1 MKKKAVLPSIIIAS
15 LALTV
20 SAQPQTV
27 APFPFRFPQ
36 RQPHRLTGQ
45 SLTPRFQS
53 PRPAVSPD
61 VIWVQCPPEAQGL
74 GAMCGKLPVPLDRQ
88 HPDGEKVEIYFEVY
102 LHTNPGPAE
111 SAILP
116 NTGGPGVATTW
127 SLLRATFLALF
138 APNLDV
144 HDLLLI
150 DDRGRGL
157 SGAIDCSELQHGTAP
172 FNDTE
177 ADCAAQLLDADSRY
191 GTGDVAMDTDAVR
204 AALGYDKVDYWGA
217 SYGGEDVTAYATR
230 FGQHLRSIVL
240 DAPEGTPGLRA
251 FLLDGNEARSTA
263 RAVRLDCTRS
273 PTCSPDHPD
282 PDGEFARLI
291 EAIRNEP
298 LRGRAH
304 DASGNLALL
313 ALDEAALLYL
323 AINETGNF
331 VNTGELLAA
340 GDSLSHG
347 DSAPLLRLGAEASP
361 LVTDYG
367 DPTIYSQGDYFAT
380 LCVDTHEP
388 WDWSASIPGRKMQL
402 ADAISELPSDHFVP
416 FSNAAGTSLGVSF
429 EKQCLWW
436 QKPTPSSPVT
446 PESPIY
452 PNVPT
457 LVLDGDMD
465 TIVPMEEVQQVAALF
480 PRSTFV
486 PIAEAGHVTAYWTQC
501 AANIESQFLATLQVG
516 DTSCGQSPETVWPA
530 VGRFPLIAT
539 DARPAEAA
547 GTNEAG
553 AEERKVVTVA
563 VATITDA
570 LKRSTIGSGS
580 GVGLRA
586 GTFQSSFDSNGNQT
600 TILTNCSFSTDVSV
614 NGTVLW
620 ATDRSVVADVMVS
633 GTGTAAGTLHLE
645 GSFEA
650 PGPVGFFKISGKIG
664 GRLVAVLVPEA

>member
-150 DDRGRGL
+150 DDRGRGR